1 MFSTDPLEL
10 FGSLGTISIIVL
22 LILLAFS
29 VFSWGIIL
37 YKWRMFRLIKT
48 EERQFLQAYQ
58 EEGALSEK
66 ELHLLQHVA
75 AELPHSPSGSV
86 LLDVLNRVG
95 HLADHNTG
103 DVAVAARKTGPWPD
117 RQYLE
122 KVIQY
127 LIQQQIA
134 RQEAYLPFLATTGN
148 ITPFIG
154 LLGTVV
160 GVINAF
166 QQIGIEGT
174 ASIASVA
181 PGLSE
186 ALLAT
191 AAGLFAA
198 IPAVI
203 GYNYYLAQIRKT
215 IFGVEAFS
223 IEFLNA
229 LDAPAPAGKR
239 GRSRS

>member
-1 MFSTDPLEL
+1 MFSTDLSEL
-10 FGSLGTISIIVL
+10 FASLGAISVVVL
-22 LILLAFS
+22 LILMGFS

-37 YKWRMFRLIKT
+37 YKWRMILLVKK
-48 EERQFLQAYQ
+48 EEQQFLQAYQ
-58 EEGALSEK
+58 ERGAFSEK
-66 ELHLLQHVA
+66 ALPPLRRLAE
-75 AELPHSPSGSV
+75 ELPNSPSGFV
-86 LLDVLNRVG
+86 FLEVLNRMG
-95 HLADHNTG
+95 HLLDSNVG
-103 DVAVAARKTGPWPD
+103 DVPVSTRTAEHRPD
-117 RQYLE
+117 RDYLE

-127 LIQQQIA
+127 LVQQQIV

-154 LLGTVV
+154 LLGTVI

-166 QQIGIEGT
+166 RQIGIEGT

-198 IPAVI
+198 IPAVV
-203 GYNYYLAQIRKT
+203 GYNYYLSQIRKT

-229 LDAPAPAGKR
+229 LDEPAVAGRK
-239 GRSRS
+239 GQSHS

>member
-95 HLADHNTG
+95 HLAEHSTG

-122 KVIQY
+122 KVVQY

-134 RQEAYLPFLATTGN
+134 LQEAYLPFLATTGN

-229 LDAPAPAGKR
+229 LDAPVLAGKK

>member
-22 LILLAFS
+22 LILLVFS
-29 VFSWGIIL
+29 VLSWGIIL

-95 HLADHNTG
+95 HLAAHNTG

-122 KVIQY
+122 KVVQY

-134 RQEAYLPFLATTGN
+134 RQETYLPFLATTGN

-203 GYNYYLAQIRKT
+203 GYNYYLAQIRKS

>member
-10 FGSLGTISIIVL
+10 LGSLGTISLIVL
-22 LILLAFS
+22 LILLGFS
-29 VFSWGIIL
+29 VISWGIIL
-37 YKWRMFRLIKT
+37 YKWRMIRLLKK

-58 EEGALSEK
+58 EGETFSEK
-66 ELHLLQHVA
+66 ALQPLQRLA

-86 LLDVLNRVG
+86 FLEVLNRMG
-95 HLADHNTG
+95 HLVDFHVG
-103 DVAVAARKTGPWPD
+103 DVTVTARKAGHWPD

-122 KVIQY
+122 KVVQY
-127 LIQQQIA
+127 LVQEQIA

-166 QQIGIEGT
+166 HQIGIEGT

-198 IPAVI
+198 IPAVV
-203 GYNYYLAQIRKT
+203 GYNYYLSHIRKT
-215 IFGVEAFS
+215 VFGVEAFG

-229 LDAPAPAGKR
+229 LDAPAFTGKK
-239 GRSRS
+239 GRSRP

>member
-10 FGSLGTISIIVL
+10 LASLGPTSIIVL

-37 YKWRMFRLIKT
+37 YKWRMGLVIKR
-48 EERQFLQAYQ
+48 EERQFLHAYQ
-58 EEGALSEK
+58 DGEPFSETALPPLRNLAEK
-66 ELHLLQHVA
+66 
-75 AELPHSPSGSV
+75 LPHSPSSSV
-86 LLDVLNRVG
+86 FLGVLSRMG
-95 HLADHNTG
+95 HLIDFNVS
-103 DVAVAARKTGPWPD
+103 DVTMTTRKAGHWPD

-127 LIQQQIA
+127 LVQKQIA

-160 GVINAF
+160 GVIHAF
-166 QQIGIEGT
+166 QQIGLTGT

-181 PGLSE
+181 PGISE

-203 GYNYYLAQIRKT
+203 GYNYYLSQIRK
-215 IFGVEAFS
+215 IVFGVEAFS

-229 LDAPAPAGKR
+229 LEVITPADKR
-239 GRSRS
+239 G

>member
-1 MFSTDPLEL
+1 MFSTNPLEL
-10 FGSLGTISIIVL
+10 LGSLGTISIIVL
-22 LILLAFS
+22 LLLLGFS

-37 YKWRMFRLIKT
+37 YKWRMVRLIKK

-58 EEGALSEK
+58 EGEAFSEK
-66 ELHLLQHVA
+66 ALQPLQRLA
-75 AELPHSPSGSV
+75 EELPHSPSGSV
-86 LLDVLNRVG
+86 FLEILSRMGYLGALNVDD
-95 HLADHNTG
+95 AT
-103 DVAVAARKTGPWPD
+103 VAARKAGHWPD

-122 KVIQY
+122 KVMQH
-127 LIQQQIA
+127 LVQQQIA
-134 RQEAYLPFLATTGN
+134 RQENYLPFLATTGN

-160 GVINAF
+160 GVIHAF

-203 GYNYYLAQIRKT
+203 GYNYYLYQIRKT
-215 IFGVEAFS
+215 IFGVEAFC

-229 LDAPAPAGKR
+229 LDALDFAGSK
-239 GRSRS
+239 GRSRT

>member
-1 MFSTDPLEL
+1 MFSNDPLEL

-22 LILLAFS
+22 LILLGFS
-29 VFSWGIIL
+29 VCSWGIIL
-37 YKWRMFRLIKT
+37 YKWRMFWLIKR

-58 EEGALSEK
+58 DGDAFSEK
-66 ELHLLQHVA
+66 GIHLLQHVA
-75 AELPHSPSGSV
+75 AELPHSPSGLV
-86 LLDVLNRVG
+86 FLEMLNRLG
-95 HLADHNTG
+95 GLAVRNG
-103 DVAVAARKTGPWPD
+103 DDGTAAAGKTAHWPD

-127 LIQQQIA
+127 LVQQQIA

-186 ALLAT
+186 ALIAT

-198 IPAVI
+198 IPAVV
-203 GYNYYLAQIRKT
+203 GYNYYLSRIRKT

-229 LDAPAPAGKR
+229 LDAPALVGQE
-239 GRSRS
+239 GRRRS